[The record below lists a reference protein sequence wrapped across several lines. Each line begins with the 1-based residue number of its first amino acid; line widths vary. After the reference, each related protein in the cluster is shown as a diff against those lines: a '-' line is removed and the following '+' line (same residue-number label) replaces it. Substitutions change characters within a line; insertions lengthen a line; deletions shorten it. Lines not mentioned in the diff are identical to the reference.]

1 MQRAPRVQTAPYKDL
16 LALQGLKASRAF
28 LGLPALPVQTV
39 PCPGPLGPPVRR
51 VLLERLVLLAPPG
64 LLDHWC

>member
-16 LALQGLKASRAF
+16 QALQGLKASRAF
-28 LGLPALPVQTV
+28 LGLPALPVPTAL
-39 PCPGPLGPPVRR
+39 CPGQPVPPAQR

-64 LLDHWC
+64 LLDR